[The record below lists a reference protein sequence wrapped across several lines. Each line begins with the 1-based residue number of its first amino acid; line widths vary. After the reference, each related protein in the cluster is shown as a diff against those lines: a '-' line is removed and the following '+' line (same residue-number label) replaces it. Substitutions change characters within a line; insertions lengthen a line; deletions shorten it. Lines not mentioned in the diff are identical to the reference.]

1 MTNRNQ
7 PIEPDGVAP
16 PMGPHTHAWRVPAG
30 AEWLYISGQVAV
42 DQSGQVVG
50 PGDIGAQ
57 VQQVFRN
64 VEGVLVGAGFEF
76 ADVVKFTTYLV
87 RAEDMEAYRK
97 ARAAVYDS
105 CFPTNGSRRAPWWW
119 SADWPPRSCSSR
131 SKRSLS
137 ARPDRPSG
145 LSSQR
150 PDTVLLPARPRLRN
164 EEPCKRYLQPGTMS
178 IASSSSGATNGP
190 TSTRPLWR

>member
-105 CFPTNGSRRAPWWW
+105 CFPDERFPASTLVVVSRLAIPELLVEVE
-119 SADWPPRSCSSR
+119 AVAARS
-131 SKRSLS
+131 
-137 ARPDRPSG
+137 P
-145 LSSQR
+145 
-150 PDTVLLPARPRLRN
+150 
-164 EEPCKRYLQPGTMS
+164 
-178 IASSSSGATNGP
+178 
-190 TSTRPLWR
+190 